1 MDLVLL
7 GMNNVLAELEEYEG
21 DVDNIVGYKQI
32 TRNLVFDIKLGNNLC
47 RKASYCANG
56 NNNGK
61 HYFLTYRNAVSW
73 YSMVF
78 FYSGTQ

>member
-56 NNNGK
+56 NK
-61 HYFLTYRNAVSW
+61 TWLPYFLTYINAVS
-73 YSMVF
+73 
-78 FYSGTQ
+78 